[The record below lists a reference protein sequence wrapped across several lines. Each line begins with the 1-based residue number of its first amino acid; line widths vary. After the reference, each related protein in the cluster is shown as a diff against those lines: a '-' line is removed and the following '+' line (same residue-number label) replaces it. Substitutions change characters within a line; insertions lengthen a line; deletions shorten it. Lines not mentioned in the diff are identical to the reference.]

1 MRPDR
6 PADPAPPPGATGARV
21 ALAYVTCSI
30 VWGTTFYVIRASIG
44 PGGYPTYQAAALR
57 FVLAALVV
65 VGLAA
70 AGRASPGPRSRAQAA
85 WLAAAGLLN
94 FTSYAL
100 TYRAEESIPGGLA
113 CVIFGTQPLLTAALA
128 AATGTERASRSAVV
142 GSLASL
148 GGVALIFYDRLAVSA
163 HQAVGVALMLAAVA
177 CGTCMNVIIKRQAG
191 GLHPL
196 AQNAWFLSI
205 VAAAMTLLAVGEGRP
220 LPWPPPP
227 GPTLA
232 LVYLAL
238 FGSVVAFAAYFYL
251 LRHASLMT
259 ATTVMLVQPVVALLV
274 DAAWEAQPISG
285 LAYVGAAVTTGGVGV
300 SLVLGRRA
308 LKGTP
313 PAEPT
318 KGASSNEK
326 VV

>member
-1 MRPDR
+1 VRPARPDS
-6 PADPAPPPGATGARV
+6 APPPGETGVRV
-21 ALAYVTCSI
+21 ALAYVTCSVI
-30 VWGTTFYVIRASIG
+30 WGTTFYAIRACIG

-85 WLAAAGLLN
+85 WLTAAGLLN
-94 FTSYAL
+94 FAGYAL

-113 CVIFGTQPLLTAALA
+113 CVIYGTQPLLTAALA
-128 AATGTERASRSAVV
+128 AATGTERAPRSAVI

-148 GGVALIFYDRLAVSA
+148 GGVALIFYDRLEVSA
-163 HQAVGVALMLAAVA
+163 QQATGVALMMAAVS
-177 CGTCMNVIIKRQAG
+177 CGTCMNVILKRKAG

-205 VAAAMTLLAVGEGRP
+205 VGAAMTLLALAEGRP

-227 GPTLA
+227 GPTVA

-238 FGSVVAFAAYFYL
+238 LGSVVAFAAYFYL

-259 ATTVMLVQPVVALLV
+259 ATTIMLVQPVIALLV
-274 DAAWEAQPISG
+274 DAVWEAQPISG
-285 LAYVGAAVTTGGVGV
+285 LAYVGAAVTTSGVGV

-308 LKGTP
+308 LKAAP
-313 PAEPT
+313 PAEPP
-318 KGASSNEK
+318 KGAPRNET